1 MIDLPIRQVNDILPK
16 PNNKEIKLLDRPAVF
31 EKRVVLQVV
40 WNIVVF
46 VIAVFLT
53 LLLVSLQRVRHAHYH
68 N

>member
-1 MIDLPIRQVNDILPK
+1 MIA
-16 PNNKEIKLLDRPAVF
+16 NKYEIKLLDRPAVF

-46 VIAVFLT
+46 VSAVFLT
-53 LLLVSLQRVRHAHYH
+53 LLLVILQRARHAHYH